1 MSEKMIRHRGEEKDL
16 TRKKSDPRKEFGK
29 AVSAIA
35 GTNERVVIISADSG
49 KSSGFAEFSGQHPD
63 RYFEFGIME
72 QCAIGA
78 ASGLAAVGEIPVFCA
93 IAPFV
98 TCRPF
103 EMFRNDLGYMKQ
115 NAKIVGRNGGM
126 TYSDLG
132 STHHSLEDFAL
143 MKLIPGTV
151 VLCPQDPGE
160 IRGAVKAMIEHE
172 GPVYM
177 RIGNDPIP
185 ELWEDKEFIIGKAS
199 VLWDGCDLTII
210 STGTVTANVL
220 EAAKEL
226 EDRGISAQVIGM
238 PTIVPADKEAVILAA
253 KRTGRIMVV
262 EEHYGHGGLGT
273 TVSELCAEN
282 WPVPVKM
289 HGLPNDYITTGNY
302 EELLSYYGLDTKGIV
317 GAALGFVEGTRK

>member
-1 MSEKMIRHRGEEKDL
+1 MSERIIRNKR
-16 TRKKSDPRKEFGK
+16 DPRKEFGK

-35 GTNERVVIISADSG
+35 ETNERIVILSADSG
-49 KSSGFAEFSGQHPD
+49 KSSGFTEFSLNHPD

-78 ASGLAAVGEIPVFCA
+78 ASGLASAGEIPVFCA

-151 VLCPQDPGE
+151 VLSPQDPGE
-160 IRGAVKAMIEHE
+160 IRGAVKAMIEYK

-177 RIGNDPIP
+177 RIGNEPIP
-185 ELWEDKEFIIGKAS
+185 ELWEEKEFIIGKAD
-199 VLWDGCDLTII
+199 VLCEGGDLTII

-220 EAAKEL
+220 EAAKQL
-226 EDRGISAQVIGM
+226 EDRGISTLVIGM
-238 PTIVPADKEAVILAA
+238 PTIAPADEEAVIQAA

-273 TVSELCAEN
+273 TVSEICAKN
-282 WPVPVKM
+282 CPVPVKM
-289 HGLPNDYITTGNY
+289 HGLPNDYITSGTY
-302 EELLSYYGLDTKGIV
+302 EELLSYYGLDKKGIAR
-317 GAALGFVEGTRK
+317 AALEFLGKEVFL